1 MTQRP
6 TCAVRGLLHGGRAVC
21 GAVIVS
27 DKSCGFDGQCEHQR
41 QPVQLV
47 ECDHCPA
54 IGGCGDKDC
63 RCDAVPFLRE
73 LESLLSGGSNA

>member
-1 MTQRP
+1 MKQRP

-41 QPVQLV
+41 QPAQLV
-47 ECDHCPA
+47 ECDHCPTS
-54 IGGCGDKDC
+54 GGC
-63 RCDAVPFLRE
+63 V
-73 LESLLSGGSNA
+73 GGCMKAQQPTEGEGGVK

>member
-41 QPVQLV
+41 QPAQLV
-47 ECDHCPA
+47 ECDHCPTS
-54 IGGCGDKDC
+54 GGCVGVCMKAQQPTEGSGD
-63 RCDAVPFLRE
+63 E
-73 LESLLSGGSNA
+73 